1 MFDFLKWIYLGKMRF
16 SNMVTLKWV
25 LFFVCGIVIYSSGAN
40 YSHAEEFEVIIP
52 PKASEINSK
61 FHFVPSDLQV
71 KVLDQVIWKNNDSVI
86 HTVTS
91 GSFSSGPNDLFNSGP
106 LEPGDTFSYQFVWE
120 DTGVVTYFCTI
131 HPWVN
136 ALITVIDP
144 EGVPVGNVAES
155 GSLEFA
161 EKNVVRAKE
170 TADLALEFNE
180 YDDVI
185 NSHRQ
190 AARHYTAAALEYD
203 LLKDNQN
210 SAKYYQEAA
219 LQFHYAAV
227 QLENSG
233 QILESTKHHYLAGI
247 EYHNAALQYL
257 ELGDYQNYGK
267 QFAESLLNKR
277 MAKYGSDYV
286 LSPKLQMNYSLD
298 PHDVVCKADYELIFK
313 STNFQPA
320 CVKPSSVEKLIKRGW
335 ASGHDPQHMD
345 MKS

>member
-1 MFDFLKWIYLGKMRF
+1 MSGMKWIL
-16 SNMVTLKWV
+16 L
-25 LFFVCGIVIYSSGAN
+25 LFVGVIILYQSATD
-40 YSHAEEFEVIIP
+40 YVHADQFEVIIP
-52 PKASEINSK
+52 PKASEINNQ
-61 FHFVPSDLQV
+61 FHFIPSDLEV
-71 KVLDQVIWKNNDSVI
+71 KTLDKVVWKNNDSVI

-91 GSFSSGPNDLFNSGP
+91 GTFRSGPTDLFNSGP
-106 LEPGDTFSYQFVWE
+106 LEPGDSFSYQFVWE

-136 ALITVIDP
+136 AVITVIDP
-144 EGVPVGNVAES
+144 EGVAVGNIAES
-155 GSLEFA
+155 GSVESA
-161 EKNVVRAKE
+161 EKSVAQGKE
-170 TADLALEFNE
+170 IADLALEFNE

-190 AARHYTAAALEYD
+190 AARHYTSAALEYD
-203 LLKDNQN
+203 LLKDHQN
-210 SAKYYQEAA
+210 SAKYHQKAA
-219 LQFHYAAV
+219 LQYHYAAI

-233 QILESTKHHYLAGI
+233 QILESTKNHYLAGV
-247 EYHNAALQYL
+247 EHHNSALQFL
-257 ELGDYQNYGK
+257 ALGDFQNYGK

-286 LSPKLQMNYSLD
+286 LSPKLQMRYSLD

-313 STNFQPA
+313 NTTFQPA
-320 CVKPSSVEKLIKRGW
+320 CVKPSSVEKLIISGW